1 MKGGFLGMKTKSMSK
16 YLGKT
21 TRSRK
26 IQRRNLRPD
35 KRWPKGY
42 SYKTNERLDFI
53 IWEEKNVT
61 DPDLITRI
69 YPKSLFVED
78 REEGRKAFFLT
89 DRCYTLEELNK
100 ELDLFQNDLKNI
112 RKEAKRKFDEFN
124 KKKIKKTN
132 KEN

>member
-1 MKGGFLGMKTKSMSK
+1 MFNLYSFLLILIGYFKASQNKESNQKDRKIKRGFLGMRIK
-16 YLGKT
+16 
-21 TRSRK
+21 
-26 IQRRNLRPD
+26 
-35 KRWPKGY
+35 
-42 SYKTNERLDFI
+42 ERLDFI

-89 DRCYTLEELNK
+89 DKCYTLEEFNK
-100 ELDLFQNDLKNI
+100 ELDLFQNDIENI
-112 RKEAKRKFDEFN
+112 RKEAGRRFGEFN
-124 KKKIKKTN
+124 EKKIKKTD

>member
-1 MKGGFLGMKTKSMSK
+1 MKGGFLGMKTKSISK

-21 TRSRK
+21 ARSRK

-35 KRWPKGY
+35 KRWPNKI
-42 SYKTNERLDFI
+42 NERLDFI

-61 DPDLITRI
+61 DPDLIIRI

-89 DRCYTLEELNK
+89 DKCYTPEELNK

-112 RKEAKRKFDEFN
+112 RKKARRKFDEFN
-124 KKKIKKTN
+124 KKK
-132 KEN
+132 

>member
-1 MKGGFLGMKTKSMSK
+1 VFNLYSFLLILIGYFKASQNKESNQKDRKIKRGFLGMRIK
-16 YLGKT
+16 
-21 TRSRK
+21 
-26 IQRRNLRPD
+26 
-35 KRWPKGY
+35 
-42 SYKTNERLDFI
+42 ERLDFI

-89 DRCYTLEELNK
+89 DKCYTLEEFNK
-100 ELDLFQNDLKNI
+100 ELDLFQNDIENI
-112 RKEAKRKFDEFN
+112 RKEAGRRFGEFN
-124 KKKIKKTN
+124 EKKIKKTD